1 MANKLIIVESP
12 TKVHTIQKFLGTG
25 YEVIASQGHIRD
37 LPKSKLGVDVENDFE
52 PQYITIRGKGELM
65 ADLKKAIKKADVIYL
80 ATDPDREGEAISWHL
95 RDALKMDGKKVYR
108 ITFNEITKDAVKN
121 ALKAP
126 KEIDM
131 NLVNAQQARRVLDRV
146 VGYEISPV
154 LWKKVRGKLSAGRV
168 QSAVLS
174 LVADREAEIA
184 AFVPEEYW
192 SMNVSLSLNGA
203 HAVTAEYYGK
213 DGKKQTLSNE
223 AEAVEAENAVKKAPF
238 TVTEKRE
245 SQRTKMPPLP
255 FTTST
260 LQQEASVKLNFSTA
274 KTMRLAQ
281 SLYEGVKVTGH
292 GTVGLITYLRTDS
305 TRIADEADKAL
316 KAYIGE
322 RFGTDAV
329 GQGTVKNAGSAQ
341 DAHEAIRPA
350 NVLITP
356 EDVKNDLQRDEY
368 RLYQLI
374 WKRFVSS
381 RMKPAVFDTVN
392 AKFDAAGYQFTA
404 ASSKLS
410 YAGYMQVYG
419 NDEEKNSGEAGLHG
433 ISEGDSLKFESL
445 QKEQH
450 FTKPVAHYTEA
461 TLVRAMEE
469 LGLGRPSTYA
479 PTITNILGRHYIAK
493 EGRNL
498 FMTELGEAVNALLG
512 KSFPDIVDTGFTA
525 EMEKSLDEVAEGTKD
540 WRMVMRE
547 FYPNFEAEV
556 KTAEKE
562 LEKIKVA
569 DEVSDEPCELCGRM
583 MVIKYGPHGRFLACP
598 GFPECRNTKPLLE
611 KTGDKCPECGADVI
625 KRRSKKGR
633 TFYTCE
639 NEKCE
644 WISWN
649 RPGKKGRTGEK

>member
-1 MANKLIIVESP
+1 MPNKLIIVESP
-12 TKVHTIQKFLGTG
+12 TKVHTIQKFLGSG

-37 LPKSKLGVDVENDFE
+37 LPKSKIGVDIEHDFE
-52 PQYITIRGKGELM
+52 PQYITIRGKGDLM
-65 ADLKKAIKKADVIYL
+65 AELKKAIKKADIIYL

-95 RDALKMDGKKVYR
+95 CQALKMDGKTVYR
-108 ITFNEITKDAVKN
+108 ITFNEITKEAVKT
-121 ALKAP
+121 ALKNP
-126 KEIDM
+126 KELDM

-146 VGYEISPV
+146 VGYEISPL

-174 LVADREAEIA
+174 LVADRENEIN
-184 AFVPEEYW
+184 AFIPEEYW
-192 SMNVSLSLNGA
+192 SLQASLSKNGSP
-203 HAVTAEYYGK
+203 VLTADFYGK
-213 DGKKQTLSNE
+213 VGKKITLSNE
-223 AEAVEAENAVKKAPF
+223 AETLEVENAVKNGAF
-238 TVTEKRE
+238 TVAEVKQSE
-245 SQRTKMPPLP
+245 RTKMPPLP

-260 LQQEASVKLNFSTA
+260 LQQEASNRLNLSTS

-305 TRIADEADKAL
+305 TRVAEEADKAC
-316 KAYIGE
+316 KAFISSAYGAE
-322 RFGTDAV
+322 LV
-329 GQGTVKNAGSAQ
+329 GSGTVKNSGSAQ

-350 NVLITP
+350 NVNITP

-381 RMKPAVFDTVN
+381 RMKPAVFDT
-392 AKFDAAGYQFTA
+392 AAARFECGGCQFTA
-404 ASSKLS
+404 SCSKL
-410 YAGYMQVYG
+410 AFQGYMQVYG
-419 NDEEKNSGEAGLHG
+419 NEEEKNSGETG
-433 ISEGDSLKFESL
+433 ILKLSEGDTLKL
-445 QKEQH
+445 DRCAKEQH
-450 FTKPVAHYTEA
+450 FTKPSPHYTEA

-498 FMTELGEAVNALLG
+498 FMTELGEAVNALLS

-525 EMEKSLDEVAEGTKD
+525 GMEKALDEVAEGQKN
-540 WRMVMRE
+540 WHEVMRD
-547 FYPNFEAEV
+547 FYPAFHEEV
-556 KTAEKE
+556 KKGEKE
-562 LEKIKVA
+562 LERVKVA
-569 DEVSDEPCELCGRM
+569 DEVSNEPCELCGRM

-611 KTGDKCPECGADVI
+611 KAGVACPKCGKELVIRRTRKGRKFYACSASPECD
-625 KRRSKKGR
+625 
-633 TFYTCE
+633 FM
-639 NEKCE
+639 
-644 WISWN
+644 SWAK
-649 RPGKKGRTGEK
+649 PKA